1 MQFCTYL
8 LRRDSLSSK
17 IDISEEIWEYDP
29 HSLFGD
35 MKVSATILGSDEQG
49 TLGHVILSA
58 LVGLIV
64 GLAGG
69 LVGLGGAELR
79 LPYLAGTLRLP
90 LKTAIP
96 VNLAVSLITLLAALP
111 TRLYALRTASLTP
124 YLRETIALAFGAVLG
139 AYAGVSWLRRL
150 SPAALTR
157 AVFVLLLALGVVMIA
172 ESVVSFAPLGVLPDA
187 RLLRVG
193 SGLALGFLIGAIS
206 GLLGVAG
213 GEVIIPTLI
222 LGFGAPIK
230 AAGSLSQMVSI
241 PTVLTGFVRHYRAGA
256 LNDREIAKRVIMPMG
271 LGAIAGGIG
280 GGLLSAAA
288 PSSFLKAALGV
299 ILIASSVKVFVR
311 AESMRSPH

>member
-1 MQFCTYL
+1 MSQ
-8 LRRDSLSSK
+8 RD
-17 IDISEEIWEYDP
+17 
-29 HSLFGD
+29 
-35 MKVSATILGSDEQG
+35 GSPSR
-49 TLGHVILSA
+49 VVLSA
-58 LVGLIV
+58 FVGFIV

-79 LPYLAGTLRLP
+79 LPYLAGTLGLP

-96 VNLAVSLITLLAALP
+96 VNLAVSLATLLAALP
-111 TRLYALRTASLTP
+111 TRLYALNTANLKP
-124 YLRETIALAFGAVLG
+124 FLYETTALGLGAVLG
-139 AYAGVSWLRRL
+139 AYAGVSGLRRL
-150 SPAALTR
+150 SPVALTR
-157 AVFVLLLALGVVMIA
+157 AVFALLLVLGLVMIS
-172 ESVVSFAPLGVLPDA
+172 ESVVSVAPLGVLPDA
-187 RLLRVG
+187 LFFRII
-193 SGLALGFLIGAIS
+193 SGLALGLVIGAIS

-256 LNDREIAKRVIMPMG
+256 LSDRAIVTRLIVPMG

-280 GGLLSAAA
+280 GGLLSSFA
-288 PSSFLKAALGV
+288 PSGFLKAMLGV

-311 AESMRSPH
+311 QHGNSDSLKPLPQ